1 MSDSN
6 FETQIVTQTDSS
18 AAVIFPGQVSREPV
32 STYHVHVTRIDVSQ
46 IAFIV
51 MRDAIS
57 ATRARL
63 TDFIENPSEDK
74 LDELTVVGESYL
86 EQCPF
91 VSLEQYVAIFRDY
104 LTRENSVF

>member
-1 MSDSN
+1 MPDSN
-6 FETQIVTQTDSS
+6 FKTLIVTQTDSS
-18 AAVIFPGQVSREPV
+18 AEMIFYGHVSREPII
-32 STYHVHVTRIDVSQ
+32 TYHIHVTRMDASQ

-51 MRDAIS
+51 MKDAIS

-74 LDELTVVGESYL
+74 LDKLTIVGESYL